1 MANMEHYRRIL
12 AAAAEQLGFEN
23 VKPDEQ
29 GNCTLQFEDTF
40 VSFSCQEESSQAS
53 LVIPVAEVP
62 GECPREVM
70 ELLLD
75 AQLFFKD
82 TRGGTFS
89 FDKTNGWVLLHLNLM
104 ADAIDESML
113 CNAIENML
121 DVART
126 FGEKIGEML
135 AGGETAKKS
144 PQEAEGDFPVAGG
157 IAV

>member
-1 MANMEHYRRIL
+1 MANMEHYRHIL

-23 VKPDEQ
+23 VKADEQ
-29 GNCTLQFEDTF
+29 GGCTLQFEDTF

-53 LVIPVAEVP
+53 LVIPVAEVT
-62 GECPREVM
+62 GECPREVL
-70 ELLLD
+70 ERLLD

-89 FDKTNGWVLLHLNLM
+89 FDKTKGWVLLHLNLM

-113 CNAIENML
+113 RNAIENML
-121 DVART
+121 DVARN
-126 FGEKIGEML
+126 FGEEIAELM
-135 AGGETAKKS
+135 AGGEATTS
-144 PQEAEGDFPVAGG
+144 PQEQAEGGFPFAGG